1 MKLDKFI
8 KNCYQTLPIL
18 SDYQQPWEITENAN
32 KIIRNIISNLKPD
45 EYNID
50 GNIAIHKTAVIENN
64 VVLKDS
70 VVIEKN
76 CFVGAGAYL
85 RGGVYLAEDV
95 VAGHGCE
102 IKSSFIFKKS
112 RIAHLNY
119 VGNSII
125 GEDVNFEAGSIAA
138 NYFNE
143 IEKDIEMLIDGK
155 KIKTGVK
162 KFGALVGDNS
172 RIGANAVL
180 DPGSTLTPGKI
191 IGRLEH
197 YEQFKEYLNSNS
209 V

>member
-18 SDYQQPWEITENAN
+18 LEYQQPWEITESAN
-32 KIIRNIISNLKPD
+32 KIIGNIIVNLKPD

-50 GNIAIHKTAVIENN
+50 GNIAIHKTAVIEVG
-64 VVLKDS
+64 VVLKDN

-76 CFVGAGAYL
+76 CFVGSGAYL

-95 VAGHGCE
+95 TIGHGSE

-143 IEKDIEMLIDGK
+143 IEKDIEILIDGK
-155 KIKTGVK
+155 IVKTGVK

-172 RIGANAVL
+172 RIGANAVI
-180 DPGSTLTPGKI
+180 DPGSILIPGKI
-191 IGRLEH
+191 IGRLKH
-197 YEQFKEYLNSNS
+197 YEQFKRVS
-209 V
+209 